1 MPGLTRCFGAACLG
15 LFALFGCRKLP
26 GPDECQRV
34 AAAVLGV
41 SDAAQLAEPRVKQR
55 FDEMTQDCLL
65 TPYDRELVRCVDET
79 KFVQR
84 CLDSFQRRLANAAEE
99 RQRAERRDPSE
110 PSNSVRRW

>member
-1 MPGLTRCFGAACLG
+1 MPRLTRCLGAACLSP
-15 LFALFGCRKLP
+15 LVFSGCRKLP

-34 AAAVLGV
+34 AAAILGV
-41 SDAAQLAEPRVKQR
+41 NDAAQLAEPRVKQR

-79 KFVQR
+79 KLVQR

-99 RQRAERRDPSE
+99 RERSERGDPSE
-110 PSNSVRRW
+110 PSNRVRRW